1 MNVQFEKFYNEI
13 LANNHL
19 DDDATELWGTM
30 LKSAIEYTNVR
41 ANWSLMTIK
50 ERVENDKH
58 RISLHDSFI
67 NNSKMFARYCEQK
80 ERVLEL
86 KTFLEKTDRKEIG
99 DFANYIVF
107 KEAIKNR

>member
-1 MNVQFEKFYNEI
+1 MNEKFERIYNEI
-13 LANNHL
+13 IENNGF
-19 DDDATELWGTM
+19 DDDIVELWGTM
-30 LKSAIEYTNVR
+30 LKSAIEYTNMR

-86 KTFLEKTDRKEIG
+86 KTFLEKIDRKEIG